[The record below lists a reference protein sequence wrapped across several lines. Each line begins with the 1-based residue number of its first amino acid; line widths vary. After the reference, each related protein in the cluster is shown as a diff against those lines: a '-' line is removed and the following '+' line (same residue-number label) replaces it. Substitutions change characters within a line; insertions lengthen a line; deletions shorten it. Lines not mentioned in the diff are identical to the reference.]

1 MKTLLEIS
9 YVGTNFNGFQVQP
22 NGRTVQ
28 ETLQDALERLY
39 GMRPAVKG
47 CSRTDS
53 GVHALQFFATFES
66 DGRIPCGRLPAALN
80 SVLPPDISVRSA
92 VEVPE
97 DFHVRHDV
105 LWKEYEYLILNDSI
119 RDPFLVGR
127 AWQIKRPL
135 GENELERM
143 RAAAEA
149 FPGKHDF
156 GAFMAAGSDIAD
168 TVRDMKWLK
177 IIEDGK
183 LIRIRAA
190 ADGFLYNMVR
200 IIVGTLVDAG
210 YGRISPEDMPDI
222 ISSRNRSRAGFTAP
236 PDGLYLRHVEFS
248 R

>member
-39 GMRPAVKG
+39 GTRPAVKG

-127 AWQIKRPL
+127 AWQLKRPL
-135 GENELERM
+135 GENELIRM

-156 GAFMAAGSDIAD
+156 GAFMAGDRTS
-168 TVRDMKWLK
+168 
-177 IIEDGK
+177 
-183 LIRIRAA
+183 RIPS
-190 ADGFLYNMVR
+190 
-200 IIVGTLVDAG
+200 GT
-210 YGRISPEDMPDI
+210 
-222 ISSRNRSRAGFTAP
+222 
-236 PDGLYLRHVEFS
+236 
-248 R
+248 

>member
-1 MKTLLEIS
+1 M
-9 YVGTNFNGFQVQP
+9 
-22 NGRTVQ
+22 
-28 ETLQDALERLY
+28 
-39 GMRPAVKG
+39 
-47 CSRTDS
+47 
-53 GVHALQFFATFES
+53 
-66 DGRIPCGRLPAALN
+66 
-80 SVLPPDISVRSA
+80 RSA

-119 RDPFLVGR
+119 RDRSSSGGR
-127 AWQIKRPL
+127 GQLKRPI

-177 IIEDGK
+177 IIVDGK
-183 LIRIRAA
+183 LIRICAA

-200 IIVGTLVDAG
+200 IIVGTLVDVG

-222 ISSRNRSRAGFTAP
+222 ISSRDRSRAASPQP
-236 PDGLYLRHVEFS
+236 PDGLYLRHVDFHAD
-248 R
+248 